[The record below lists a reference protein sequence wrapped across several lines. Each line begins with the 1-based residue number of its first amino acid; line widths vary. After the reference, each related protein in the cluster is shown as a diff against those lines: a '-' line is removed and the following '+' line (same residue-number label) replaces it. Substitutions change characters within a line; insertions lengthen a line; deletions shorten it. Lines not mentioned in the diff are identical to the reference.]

1 LTRKVAG
8 MSESTTSL
16 AGSAS
21 AVFTRRSVAI
31 LVALV
36 AVHWGFLILEG
47 RPAWCKHGFGI
58 WSNAWTHCTSQN
70 FLDPY
75 SFSHALHGI
84 IFYWALT
91 LLWPKSPREWR
102 LIAAIAIEIGWEVL
116 ENSPWVVERYR
127 QQTASLDY
135 TGDSILNS
143 IGDVLWTVVGFYFAA
158 RVSWKVALFVFVVV
172 EVVLLFV
179 IRDNLTL
186 NVLML
191 FVPLDSIQQWQLKG
205 G

>member
-1 LTRKVAG
+1 
-8 MSESTTSL
+8 MSHSATPPSGYTS
-16 AGSAS
+16 AI
-21 AVFTRRSVAI
+21 FTPRSVAI

-36 AVHWGFLILEG
+36 TIHWGFLIFEG

-70 FLDPY
+70 LFDPY

-91 LLWPKSPREWR
+91 LVWPKSPREWR
-102 LIAAIAIEIGWEVL
+102 LIVAIGIEIGWELL
-116 ENSPWVVERYR
+116 ENSSWVVERYR

-143 IGDVLWTVVGFYFAA
+143 IGDVLSTIAGFYFAA
-158 RVSWKVALFVFVVV
+158 RVSWKAALLTYIVV
-172 EVVLLFV
+172 ELALLYF

-191 FVPLDSIQQWQLKG
+191 FIPLDAIQQWQLNAS
-205 G
+205 

>member
-1 LTRKVAG
+1 
-8 MSESTTSL
+8 MSEMNTSL
-16 AGSAS
+16 AGNTS
-21 AVFTRRSVAI
+21 AVFTRRSIAI
-31 LVALV
+31 LAALV
-36 AVHWGFLILEG
+36 AIHWGFLVLEG

-58 WSNAWTHCTSQN
+58 WTSASTHCTSQN
-70 FLDPY
+70 LLDPY

-84 IFYWALT
+84 IFYWALA
-91 LLWPKSPREWR
+91 LLWPKSPQEWR
-102 LIAAIAIEIGWEVL
+102 LIAAIALEIGWEVL

-143 IGDVLWTVVGFYFAA
+143 IGDVLATVVGFYFAA
-158 RVSWKVALFVFVVV
+158 RVSWKVALITFIVV
-172 EVVLLFV
+172 ELALLYL

-191 FVPLDSIQQWQLKG
+191 FLPLDSIKEWQLQG
-205 G
+205 A

>member
-1 LTRKVAG
+1 MTQ
-8 MSESTTSL
+8 ST
-16 AGSAS
+16 GPP
-21 AVFTRRSVAI
+21 AVNSRAIFTRRSIAI

-36 AVHWGFLILEG
+36 VIHWGFLILEG
-47 RPAWCKHGFGI
+47 RPAWCKYGLGF
-58 WSNAWTHCTSQN
+58 WTNAGTHCTSQN

-84 IFYWALT
+84 IFYWALAW
-91 LLWPKSPREWR
+91 LWPKSPREWR
-102 LIAAIAIEIGWEVL
+102 LIAAIGIEIGWELV
-116 ENSPWVVERYR
+116 ENSPWVVEHYR

-143 IGDVLWTVVGFYFAA
+143 IGDVLSTIVGFYFAA
-158 RVSWKVALFVFVVV
+158 HVSWKVALATYIIV
-172 EVVLLFV
+172 ELVLLFT

-191 FVPLDSIQQWQLKG
+191 FMPFESIKEWQLQG

>member
-1 LTRKVAG
+1 
-8 MSESTTSL
+8 MSHSATPPSGYTS
-16 AGSAS
+16 AI
-21 AVFTRRSVAI
+21 FTPRSVAI

-36 AVHWGFLILEG
+36 TIHWGFLIFEG

-70 FLDPY
+70 LFDPY

-91 LLWPKSPREWR
+91 LVWPKSPREWR
-102 LIAAIAIEIGWEVL
+102 LIVAIGIEIGWELL
-116 ENSPWVVERYR
+116 ENSSWVVERYR

-135 TGDSILNS
+135 TGDSILNAL
-143 IGDVLWTVVGFYFAA
+143 GDLAACISGIAFAA
-158 RVSWKVALFVFVVV
+158 RVPWKVSLAFFVVV
-172 EVVLLFV
+172 ELLLV
-179 IRDNLTL
+179 ATINDNLTL

-191 FVPLDSIQQWQLKG
+191 LWPIEAIKQWQLSAIG
-205 G
+205 AAG